1 MIIEILDRTDQPDD
15 SAIQF
20 NFQDLADETNATD
33 INQQNVT
40 HFSTPELVAEC
51 VPLVK
56 VSGSPI
62 SVHQLQ
68 GNMSV
73 IPNKKAQGDRDY
85 VTMLM

>member
-40 HFSTPELVAEC
+40 HFSTPE
-51 VPLVK
+51 
-56 VSGSPI
+56 
-62 SVHQLQ
+62 
-68 GNMSV
+68 
-73 IPNKKAQGDRDY
+73 
-85 VTMLM
+85 